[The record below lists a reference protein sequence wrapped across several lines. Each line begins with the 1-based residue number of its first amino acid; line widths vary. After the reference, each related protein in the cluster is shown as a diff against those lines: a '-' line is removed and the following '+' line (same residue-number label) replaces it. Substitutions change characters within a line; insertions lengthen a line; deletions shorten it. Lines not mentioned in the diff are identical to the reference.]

1 MKLPAGCWSIIK
13 SERPAPSHGPR
24 GPWPPVT
31 GGCNWRWQLAAV
43 PPASGV
49 KINPDALLGSQ
60 QTCIFE
66 NEGGGIAG

>member
-1 MKLPAGCWSIIK
+1 
-13 SERPAPSHGPR
+13 
-24 GPWPPVT
+24 VT